1 VTKAA
6 SEFAPLALRVL
17 TVSDT
22 RTLET
27 DTGGA
32 LIEKTL
38 GEAGHRIL
46 ERGIVTD
53 DTTRIG
59 EFVSAAIAAGDTDA
73 VLITGGTGLTRRDVT
88 PEAIAPLVTKSIPG
102 FGELFR
108 QLSYAEIGAAT
119 IQSRAEAAWCDNLL
133 VFLLPGSPSAVRL
146 ALERIIVPQLD
157 ARTRPCN
164 FAELLPRM
172 RPPT

>member
-1 VTKAA
+1 MSKPAVD
-6 SEFAPLALRVL
+6 FVPLSLRVL

-27 DTGGA
+27 DRGGA
-32 LIEKTL
+32 LLEETL
-38 GEAGHRIL
+38 GGVGHRIV
-46 ERGIVTD
+46 ERAIVTD
-53 DTTRIG
+53 DVELIRG
-59 EFVSAAIAAGDTDA
+59 FVRAAIAAADTDV

-88 PEAIAPLVTKSIPG
+88 PEAVAPLVTKSIPG

-108 QLSYAEIGAAT
+108 QLSFAEIGPST
-119 IQSRAEAAWCDNLL
+119 IQSRADAAFCENLL

-146 ALERIIVPQLD
+146 ALERIIVPELD

-172 RPPT
+172 RG

>member
-1 VTKAA
+1 MTA
-6 SEFAPLALRVL
+6 SRAEFLPLALRIL

-27 DTGGA
+27 DRGGA
-32 LIEKTL
+32 LIDEML
-38 GEAGHRIL
+38 RAVGHRIV
-46 ERGIVTD
+46 ERGLVTD
-53 DTTRIG
+53 DVAKIR
-59 EFVSAAIAAGDTDA
+59 EFVQGAIAAGDTDV

-88 PEAIAPLVTKSIPG
+88 PEAVAPLVTKAIPG

-108 QLSYAEIGAAT
+108 QLSFAEIGPST
-119 IQSRAEAAWCDNLL
+119 IQSRAEAAFCENLL

-146 ALERIIVPQLD
+146 ALSRIIVPQLD

-172 RPPT
+172 RG

>member
-1 VTKAA
+1 MTSSSIFV
-6 SEFAPLALRVL
+6 PLSLRIL

-27 DTGGA
+27 DRGGA
-32 LIEKTL
+32 LIHEML
-38 GEAGHRIL
+38 GAAGHRIL
-46 ERGIVTD
+46 ERALVPD
-53 DTTRIG
+53 DIPKIRD
-59 EFVSAAIAAGDTDA
+59 FVRTAIAASDTDA

-88 PEAIAPLVTKSIPG
+88 PEAVAPLITKAIPG

-108 QLSYAEIGAAT
+108 QLSYAEIGPST
-119 IQSRAEAAWCDNLL
+119 IQSRAEAAFCENLL

-146 ALERIIVPQLD
+146 ALERIILPELD

-172 RPPT
+172 RA

>member
-1 VTKAA
+1 MTSPSIFV
-6 SEFAPLALRVL
+6 PLSVRIL

-27 DTGGA
+27 DRGGA
-32 LIEKTL
+32 LID
-38 GEAGHRIL
+38 GELRGVGHHVL
-46 ERGIVTD
+46 ERAIVSD
-53 DTTRIG
+53 DVEKIRS
-59 EFVSAAIAAGDTDA
+59 FVRAAIAASDTDA

-88 PEAIAPLVTKSIPG
+88 PEAVAPLVTKPIPG

-108 QLSYAEIGAAT
+108 QLSYAEIGPST
-119 IQSRAEAAWCDNLL
+119 IQSRADAAFCENLL
-133 VFLLPGSPSAVRL
+133 VFMLPGSPSAVRL
-146 ALERIIVPQLD
+146 ALERIIVPELD

-172 RPPT
+172 RG

>member
-1 VTKAA
+1 MTKT
-6 SEFAPLALRVL
+6 SVEFLPLALRVL

-27 DTGGA
+27 DRGGA
-32 LIEKTL
+32 LIEETL
-38 GEAGHRIL
+38 RGAGHRIV
-46 ERGIVTD
+46 ERALVPD
-53 DTTRIG
+53 DVETIRG
-59 EFVSAAIAAGDTDA
+59 FVRAAIEARDTDA

-88 PEAIAPLVTKSIPG
+88 PEAVAPLVTKAIPG

-108 QLSYAEIGAAT
+108 QLSFAEIGPST
-119 IQSRAEAAWCDNLL
+119 IQSRADAAFCENLL

-146 ALERIIVPQLD
+146 ALERIIVPELD
-157 ARTRPCN
+157 ARTCPCN

-172 RPPT
+172 RG

>member
-1 VTKAA
+1 MT
-6 SEFAPLALRVL
+6 SSSTFAPLAVRIL

-27 DTGGA
+27 DRGGA
-32 LIEKTL
+32 LIDEML
-38 GEAGHRIL
+38 RAAGHRIL
-46 ERGIVTD
+46 ERALVAD
-53 DTTRIG
+53 DIPQIQS
-59 EFVSAAIAAGDTDA
+59 FVRAAIAAADTDA

-88 PEAIAPLVTKSIPG
+88 PEAVAPLVTKAIPG

-108 QLSYAEIGAAT
+108 QLSFAEIGPST
-119 IQSRAEAAWCDNLL
+119 IQSRADAAFCENLL

-146 ALERIIVPQLD
+146 ALERIILPELD

-172 RPPT
+172 RG